1 MILKMK
7 KGNSNEEKM
16 IKVIMIPSW
25 SEGGVLELLE
35 LLFSKLE
42 HAARTI
48 IEITSPIMHI
58 PNRKLFLCT
67 LFLIFCIPEHFL
79 IILH

>member
-16 IKVIMIPSW
+16 MKAMMIPFW
-25 SEGGVLELLE
+25 SEGGELELLE

-42 HAARTI
+42 HAAITI
-48 IEITSPIMHI
+48 IEITSPIIHT

-67 LFLIFCIPEHFL
+67 FFLIFWTPEHFL
-79 IILH
+79 ITLH